1 MTSNELKTELNRLAD
16 LLYPVA
22 GLLMHVACSNGR
34 VAREPEIHEKV
45 IELEEAREQDP
56 RIQLTPEQARGL
68 CASPIWEGDEVVTN
82 PNPKVE
88 GIG

>member
-34 VAREPEIHEKV
+34 VAREPEIHEKGCECRV
-45 IELEEAREQDP
+45 CEALLNTHAVMNKLEE
-56 RIQLTPEQARGL
+56 IIRGL
-68 CASPIWEGDEVVTN
+68 S
-82 PNPKVE
+82 
-88 GIG
+88 